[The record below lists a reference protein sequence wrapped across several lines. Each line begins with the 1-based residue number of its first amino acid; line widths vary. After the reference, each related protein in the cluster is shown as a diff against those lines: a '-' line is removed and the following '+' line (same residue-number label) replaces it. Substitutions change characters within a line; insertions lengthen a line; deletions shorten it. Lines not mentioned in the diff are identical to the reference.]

1 MECNKE
7 EAARAKELAEK
18 KLTERD
24 YDGAKKIALK
34 AQTLFPGLEG
44 LPQFMA
50 TLDLYISS
58 EKKVNGEVDW
68 YGILG
73 VDPFADD
80 ETLRRQY
87 RALALT
93 LHPDKNKSV
102 GADGAFKILSE
113 AWSLLSDEAKRGEY
127 NQKRNLRVMNQK
139 NTSMNAPM
147 PAGKNGFHGF
157 THSGNSSLKDLKS
170 GATLQPTPSKSNT
183 FWTACKR
190 CKMQYEYLREYLNY
204 NLRCPNC
211 HEPFCAVEIPRPPRN
226 GQIPS
231 TQRGPYQQQQNVN
244 DNLARNMSATV
255 SKPISAPN
263 AGAGCINSPNIQQ
276 GTHLN
281 PGGVRIVPGSG
292 SSAGQSANLF
302 HPASQSF
309 KKSSA
314 SQKMGARSASHVGS
328 SSGKVDRPLK
338 KSRID
343 MNVAGRDIP
352 NKMAMG
358 NGGIGQRGSSGT
370 ARFGAYGTVKQKSVR
385 WMSQLEI
392 RNALAAKSRME
403 LRKKLKDWSMEAA
416 LKESNKVVKEAEME
430 KSEVTVNGG
439 KKDGNKSAA
448 FMDRKANADRPPAVQ
463 PRESS
468 TPAISNIDTDE
479 KPADVMLM
487 SVPDPEFYDFDKD
500 RIEKSFGENQVWAA
514 YDDDDGMPRY
524 YALIHS
530 LISKRPFKLEIS
542 WLNSKSNAELGPLN
556 WIGSGFSKTTGDFR
570 IGKRIISKNLNSFS
584 HRMKWT
590 KAARGVIQI
599 FPKKGDVWALFKNWS
614 PDWNELTKDEVIH
627 KYDMVEVLDDYH
639 EERGVAVCPLVK
651 VAGFKSVF
659 HQHFDPG
666 EVKTIRREE
675 MFRFSHHVPS
685 YIITG
690 QEAANAPRGCL
701 ELDPAAL
708 PLELLQVITEAKEVE
723 TAEKA
728 TKATKEG
735 AVDGLAKVEENLHLQ
750 GSGRSSA
757 QEGLTNRYKYVYTK
771 RKARKGKEST
781 EEEIAK
787 HTNEA
792 TE

>member
-147 PAGKNGFHGF
+147 PSGKNGFHGF

-231 TQRGPYQQQQNVN
+231 TQRGPNQQQQNVN

-255 SKPISAPN
+255 RKPISAPN
-263 AGAGCINSPNIQQ
+263 AGAGSINSPNIHQ

-281 PGGVRIVPGSG
+281 QGGVRIVPGSG

-343 MNVAGRDIP
+343 MNVAGRDIA

-370 ARFGAYGTVKQKSVR
+370 ERFSAYGTVKQKSVR

-392 RNALAAKSRME
+392 RNVLAAKSRME
-403 LRKKLKDWSMEAA
+403 LRKKLNEWSMEAA
-416 LKESNKVVKEAEME
+416 LKESNKVGKEAEME
-430 KSEVTVNGG
+430 KSKGTVNGG

-448 FMDRKANADRPPAVQ
+448 FMDCKANADRPPAVQ

-468 TPAISNIDTDE
+468 TPATSNFDSDE

-530 LISKRPFKLEIS
+530 LISKRPFKL
-542 WLNSKSNAELGPLN
+542 A
-556 WIGSGFSKTTGDFR
+556 
-570 IGKRIISKNLNSFS
+570 
-584 HRMKWT
+584 
-590 KAARGVIQI
+590 
-599 FPKKGDVWALFKNWS
+599 
-614 PDWNELTKDEVIH
+614 
-627 KYDMVEVLDDYH
+627 
-639 EERGVAVCPLVK
+639 
-651 VAGFKSVF
+651 
-659 HQHFDPG
+659 
-666 EVKTIRREE
+666 
-675 MFRFSHHVPS
+675 
-685 YIITG
+685 
-690 QEAANAPRGCL
+690 
-701 ELDPAAL
+701 
-708 PLELLQVITEAKEVE
+708 
-723 TAEKA
+723 
-728 TKATKEG
+728 
-735 AVDGLAKVEENLHLQ
+735 
-750 GSGRSSA
+750 
-757 QEGLTNRYKYVYTK
+757 
-771 RKARKGKEST
+771 
-781 EEEIAK
+781 
-787 HTNEA
+787 
-792 TE
+792 